1 MHPSVLF
8 IGAGRMG
15 TPMAMRL
22 ADAGVALAVADV
34 SPAALHDFEARGV
47 AVAGSGA
54 DLPGEVVITMLPDD
68 AAVRDALL
76 GPGGACLSRPRRFVI
91 DMTSASPA
99 GTRALS
105 AELAAM
111 GIALLDAPVSGG
123 MAGAREGSLA
133 CMVGGAVADFDA
145 CRPLLDLMCGKVF
158 HVGPAGSGDVV
169 KALNNYLSA
178 ASLWASCEALAIGT
192 RLGLDPAAMLAVWN
206 AGSGISHATSV
217 KLPRHVLTGR
227 FDFGQSLALF
237 CKDIGIAAALAADAG
252 VEAPGLASV
261 LAQWREA
268 CSALGEA
275 EDITGV
281 ARMFGWFK
289 P

>member
-15 TPMAMRL
+15 APMAMRL
-22 ADAGVALAVADV
+22 ADAGIALSVADV
-34 SPAALHDFEARGV
+34 SPHTLRAFEARGV

-68 AAVRDALL
+68 ASVRDALL
-76 GPGGACLSRPRRFVI
+76 GPGGACLSLPRRSVI

-123 MAGAREGSLA
+123 MAGARAGSLA
-133 CMVGGAVADFDA
+133 CMVGGEGVDFTA

-158 HVGPAGSGDVV
+158 HVGPVGSGHVV

-178 ASLWASCEALAIGT
+178 ASLWASCEALAVGT

-206 AGSGISHATSV
+206 EGSGISHATLV

-237 CKDIGIAAALAADAG
+237 CKDIGIAAALADEAG
-252 VEAPGLASV
+252 VEAPGLAAV

-268 CSALGEA
+268 CSVLGEA
-275 EDITGV
+275 DDITRV
-281 ARMFGWFK
+281 ARMFE
-289 P
+289 